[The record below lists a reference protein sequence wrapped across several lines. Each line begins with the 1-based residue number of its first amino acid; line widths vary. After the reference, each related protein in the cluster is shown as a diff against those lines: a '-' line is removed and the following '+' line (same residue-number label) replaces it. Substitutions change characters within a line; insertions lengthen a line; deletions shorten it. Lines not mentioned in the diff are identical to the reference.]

1 MVMLD
6 LEFMAS
12 TFKYVLSAIPM
23 TLMLTLVPLVLGL
36 VIGVS
41 LFLFQELSP
50 DSPDFFVLL
59 RNPKVYQYRV
69 LWRRKKDHHGQY
81 QQCGSVSFYNDFVC
95 LSLSRGDN
103 ERRAPKC

>member
-41 LFLFQELSP
+41 LCIIRIKKVPVASGIVSVFYHRKPHLS
-50 DSPDFFVLL
+50 STASSVLTFFIHTHNAKIIV
-59 RNPKVYQYRV
+59 
-69 LWRRKKDHHGQY
+69 
-81 QQCGSVSFYNDFVC
+81 
-95 LSLSRGDN
+95 
-103 ERRAPKC
+103 